1 MTLLLARSPL
11 ALNNSLAAAEEARAT
26 ATNKENAAENKYDT
40 LGLEAAYLAHGQSER
55 VVQLEKDLAAYVFL
69 KKRVKDHAIADVGSL
84 LKLEYETG
92 EGRFL
97 FIGPASGGLVVS
109 LGGSSV
115 IVITPGSPL
124 GKALLGG
131 VLTTKLVLMWRVVP
145 RRPALLVSGNVPVL
159 QRLSVRC

>member
-1 MTLLLARSPL
+1 MNKSLLLDAIVGEITS

-55 VVQLEKDLAAYVFL
+55 VVQLEKDLAAYVSL
-69 KKRVKDHAIADVGSL
+69 RKRLKDHAIVEVGSV
-84 LKLEYETG
+84 LKLEHETG
-92 EGRFL
+92 ETRFL

-109 LGGSSV
+109 LGGVSV

-124 GKALLGG
+124 GKVLLGG
-131 VLTTKLVLMWRVVP
+131 VIDDDVSIGVAGSATKARIADLW
-145 RRPALLVSGNVPVL
+145 
-159 QRLSVRC
+159 

>member
-1 MTLLLARSPL
+1 MNKSLLLDAIVGEITS

-55 VVQLEKDLAAYVFL
+55 VVQLEKDLAAYVSL
-69 KKRVKDHAIADVGSL
+69 RKRLKDHAIVEVGSV
-84 LKLEYETG
+84 LKLEHETG
-92 EGRFL
+92 ETRFL
-97 FIGPASGGLVVS
+97 FIGTASGGLVVS
-109 LGGSSV
+109 LGGVSV

-131 VLTTKLVLMWRVVP
+131 VIDDDVSIGVAGSVTKARIADLW
-145 RRPALLVSGNVPVL
+145 
-159 QRLSVRC
+159 

>member
-1 MTLLLARSPL
+1 MDKSLLLDAIVGEITS

-55 VVQLEKDLAAYVFL
+55 VVQLEKDLAVYVSL
-69 KKRVKDHAIADVGSL
+69 REHLKDHAIVEVGSV
-84 LKLEYETG
+84 LKLEHETG
-92 EGRFL
+92 EARFL

-109 LGGSSV
+109 INGV
-115 IVITPGSPL
+115 TVTVITPDSPL

-131 VLTTKLVLMWRVVP
+131 GVDD
-145 RRPALLVSGNVPVL
+145 
-159 QRLSVRC
+159 

>member
-1 MTLLLARSPL
+1 MNKSLLLEAIVGEITS

-55 VVQLEKDLAAYVFL
+55 VVQLEKDMAVYVSL
-69 KKRVKDHAIADVGSL
+69 REHLKDHAIVEVGSV
-84 LKLEYETG
+84 LKLEHETG
-92 EGRFL
+92 ETRFL

-109 LGGSSV
+109 LGGVSV

-131 VLTTKLVLMWRVVP
+131 VIDDDVSIGVAGSATKARIADLW
-145 RRPALLVSGNVPVL
+145 
-159 QRLSVRC
+159 

>member
-1 MTLLLARSPL
+1 MDKSLLLDAIVGEITS

-55 VVQLEKDLAAYVFL
+55 VVQLEKDLAVYVSL
-69 KKRVKDHAIADVGSL
+69 REHLKDHAIVEVGSVP
-84 LKLEYETG
+84 KLEHETG
-92 EGRFL
+92 EARFL

-109 LGGSSV
+109 INGV
-115 IVITPGSPL
+115 TVTVITPDSPL

-131 VLTTKLVLMWRVVP
+131 GVDDDVSIGVAGSATKARIADLW
-145 RRPALLVSGNVPVL
+145 
-159 QRLSVRC
+159 

>member
-1 MTLLLARSPL
+1 MDKSLLLDAIVGEITS

-55 VVQLEKDLAAYVFL
+55 VVQLEKDLAVYVSL
-69 KKRVKDHAIADVGSL
+69 RERLKDHAIVEVGSV
-84 LKLEYETG
+84 LKLEHETG
-92 EGRFL
+92 EARFL

-109 LGGSSV
+109 FDNV
-115 IVITPGSPL
+115 TVTVITPDSPL

-131 VLTTKLVLMWRVVP
+131 SVDDDVTVDV
-145 RRPALLVSGNVPVL
+145 AGNATQACIANL
-159 QRLSVRC
+159 

>member
-1 MTLLLARSPL
+1 MNKSLLLDAIVGEITS

-55 VVQLEKDLAAYVFL
+55 VVQLEKDLAAYVSL
-69 KKRVKDHAIADVGSL
+69 RERLKDHAIVDVGSL

-92 EGRFL
+92 ETRFL
-97 FIGPASGGLVVS
+97 FIGPAGGGLAVS
-109 LGGSSV
+109 LGGVSV
-115 IVITPGSPL
+115 IVITPGAPL

-131 VLTTKLVLMWRVVP
+131 GIDDDVNIG
-145 RRPALLVSGNVPVL
+145 VSGSATKARIADL
-159 QRLSVRC
+159 W

>member
-1 MTLLLARSPL
+1 MNKSLLLDAIVGEITST
-11 ALNNSLAAAEEARAT
+11 LNNSLAAAEEARAT

-55 VVQLEKDLAAYVFL
+55 VVQLEKDLAAYVAL
-69 KKRVKDHAIADVGSL
+69 RKRLKDHAIVEVGSV
-84 LKLEYETG
+84 LKLEHETG
-92 EGRFL
+92 ETRFL

-109 LGGSSV
+109 LGGVSV

-131 VLTTKLVLMWRVVP
+131 VIDDDVSIGVAGSATKARIADLW
-145 RRPALLVSGNVPVL
+145 
-159 QRLSVRC
+159 

>member
-1 MTLLLARSPL
+1 MDKSLLLDAIVGEITS

-55 VVQLEKDLAAYVFL
+55 VVQLEKDLAAYVSL
-69 KKRVKDHAIADVGSL
+69 RERLKDHAIVEVGSL
-84 LKLEYETG
+84 LRLEHETG
-92 EGRFL
+92 EARFL

-109 LGGSSV
+109 LGGVSV

-131 VLTTKLVLMWRVVP
+131 CIDDDVSIDVAGSATKARIANLW
-145 RRPALLVSGNVPVL
+145 
-159 QRLSVRC
+159 